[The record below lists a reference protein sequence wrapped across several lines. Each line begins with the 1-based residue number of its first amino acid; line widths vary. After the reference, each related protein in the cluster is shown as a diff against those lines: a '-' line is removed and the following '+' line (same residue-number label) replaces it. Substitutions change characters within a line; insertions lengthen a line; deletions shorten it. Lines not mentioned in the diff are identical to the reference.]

1 MKKKTVTVLA
11 IEYSKR
17 VCDPQPEFID
27 RMDVRVLVMS
37 AYRSGYNKAHSE
49 HDMSRLS
56 DEWCCMNCVHQEE
69 CLSDDPNLN
78 LLGYCIQYEDAE
90 TSN

>member
-1 MKKKTVTVLA
+1 
-11 IEYSKR
+11 
-17 VCDPQPEFID
+17 
-27 RMDVRVLVMS
+27 
-37 AYRSGYNKAHSE
+37 
-49 HDMSRLS
+49 MSRLS